1 MYPQGLNIKV
11 LFSQAKFEAHNQVL
25 EKVGELLLV
34 DLFNEYIKKEDP
46 HTTKARGESFEEAN
60 SLILGFMDKTRIQY
74 YFKRNVIM
82 PPPYYDDLEENC
94 IDLVNRM
101 LMSKMLKKAVKV
113 GDGVGIRAMKLALVP
128 FFLARADKQNSKYAL
143 YLFREHVDHE
153 GADSLTKERVDM
165 YCTINVTG
173 KPGSNRAHDTT
184 MENLNLEGK
193 QLLRTKH
200 FDMDPL
206 DLEKSV
212 LASNTMNMMVS
223 LDKEV
228 NGIDGAT
235 GGGHAS
241 KKICDEAIEDISEE
255 IDVVKPFS
263 HDREKV
269 VYSQRMRSLWAGGQ
283 EGGRLSDANLERF
296 LNRNCEHY
304 EEDRMRRPY

>member
-1 MYPQGLNIKV
+1 M
-11 LFSQAKFEAHNQVL
+11 L

-34 DLFNEYIKKEDP
+34 DLFKEFIQKETNPDAIESSE
-46 HTTKARGESFEEAN
+46 KSFEMAKE
-60 SLILGFMDKTRIQY
+60 LIVAFMQKSRIQY
-74 YFKRNVIM
+74 HFKRNVIM
-82 PPPYYDDLEENC
+82 PPPYYDDLEENS
-94 IDLVNRM
+94 IDLINRM
-101 LMSKMLKKAVKV
+101 LMSKMMKKAVKV

-153 GADSLTKERVDM
+153 GADSLTKERIDM

-193 QLLRTKH
+193 QLLKTKNY
-200 FDMDPL
+200 DMDPL

-228 NGIDGAT
+228 NGFDGGT
-235 GGGHAS
+235 GGGHAG
-241 KKICDEAIEDISEE
+241 KKICEEAIEDISEE
-255 IDVVKPFS
+255 IDVVKPFN
-263 HDREKV
+263 HVRDKV
-269 VYSQRMRSLWAGGQ
+269 VYQQRMRTLWAGGQ
-283 EGGRLSDANLERF
+283 EGGRLCDDNLQRF
-296 LNRNCEHY
+296 LNRNSENY
-304 EEDRMRRPY
+304 EEDRLRRPY